1 MGRSGCWNCAIP
13 GWISSDGKCRIIAG
27 YVAAFS
33 GNLVAGPGIMGK
45 RSSQRARIG
54 TFFRG
59 PLMGK
64 KSHSFIPILLSLS
77 ILPEN
82 RIITRMVIPLSES
95 RSPLARL
102 VLFMVCLSIAGVFVS
117 GVYTYTVELPQKSLT
132 APENAYDMYKMNDC
146 LKECNEKY
154 WSGTNEGVLAR
165 SYCYRACTAQYG
177 S

>member
-1 MGRSGCWNCAIP
+1 MDEGDAENNHGF
-13 GWISSDGKCRIIAG
+13 
-27 YVAAFS
+27 V
-33 GNLVAGPGIMGK
+33 
-45 RSSQRARIG
+45 
-54 TFFRG
+54 
-59 PLMGK
+59 
-64 KSHSFIPILLSLS
+64 PILLSLY

-82 RIITRMVIPLSES
+82 RIITRMVIRVSETKS
-95 RSPLARL
+95 SLARL
-102 VLFMVCLSIAGVFVS
+102 VLFMVCLSVAGVFVS